1 MASKSSL
8 FERAKA
14 AGLGVPA
21 EKLLHEPRCA
31 LNFMDFV
38 KKDADSEVDSVEKVK
53 DGIKN
58 YLSHIFSKDIDV
70 LETIQNVY
78 VSIYKMTI

>member
-1 MASKSSL
+1 M

-14 AGLGVPA
+14 AGLEVAA
-21 EKLLHEPRCA
+21 EKLMHEPRCS
-31 LNFMDFV
+31 LNFSQFV
-38 KKDADSEVDSVEKVK
+38 KKDGDSGVDTVDKVK

-70 LETIQNVY
+70 LETIQNMCETLF
-78 VSIYKMTI
+78 KLMLQF